1 MTTETIKFQKIPV
14 KDKLDWCS
22 DEAFVVVWAIDEE
35 IKKSSISADGISNYV
50 ESSSSHVINYRGN
63 YWKDKAT
70 QERGLASRPLAH
82 FVHFDA
88 EELFEKNADGE
99 HVLDD
104 NGNKKPTGEVIPA
117 YKEWVDTFTVDMG
130 HLQSQRVIN
139 SSMTGIDERNRLI
152 MLDVERNFP
161 K

>member
-1 MTTETIKFQKIPV
+1 MPV
-14 KDKLDWCS
+14 KDKLGWCS
-22 DEAFVVVWAIDEE
+22 KEAFVVVWAIEEE
-35 IKKSSISADGISNYV
+35 IKKSSISPDGISNYV
-50 ESSSSHVINYRGN
+50 ESSNSHVIKYQGN
-63 YWKDKAT
+63 YWQDKAT
-70 QERGLASRPLAH
+70 QEQGLDSRPLAH

-117 YKEWVDTFTVDMG
+117 YKEWVDTFIVDMK
-130 HLQSQRVIN
+130 HIQSRQVIN
-139 SSMTGIDERNRLI
+139 SSMVGIDERNRLI
-152 MLDVERNFP
+152 QLDLERNFP